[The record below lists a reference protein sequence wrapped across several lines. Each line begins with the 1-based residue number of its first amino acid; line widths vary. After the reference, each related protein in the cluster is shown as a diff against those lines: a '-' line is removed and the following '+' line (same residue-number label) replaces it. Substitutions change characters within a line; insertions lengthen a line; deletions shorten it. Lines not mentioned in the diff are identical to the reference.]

1 MPVLILLLFIHCL
14 LLLHLCEFCIGFLLC
29 EVVIG
34 VLSSL
39 VNQQSRLLY
48 LNCVVTLCVL
58 CLLLTVQMVGLQSVS
73 VAFPVHT
80 YLLFGLIIRTKCR
93 FQH

>member
-29 EVVIG
+29 VVVIG

-39 VNQQSRLLY
+39 VNHLADEKRAG
-48 LNCVVTLCVL
+48 CFT
-58 CLLLTVQMVGLQSVS
+58 
-73 VAFPVHT
+73 
-80 YLLFGLIIRTKCR
+80 
-93 FQH
+93 